1 MDLHFV
7 CYAMVQNQDSES
19 MKLKIVKGTRD
30 LYGDEVAR
38 FQYIEEKARQVF
50 SVYGYDEIRTPIF
63 EKTELFAHGVGE
75 GTDIVGKE
83 MYLLEDRR
91 GRSLA
96 LRPEGTAQV
105 VRSVITNNMMQQNN
119 HLRFYYFGPMF
130 RYEQPQKGRFRQF
143 YQIGAEFFGVETPDA
158 DLELILILRQFFKSI
173 RLSEISF
180 HINTIGC
187 QKPECRPAYKAGL
200 IRFLEDHKGSLC
212 ENCTRRMHDNP
223 LRVLDCKNES
233 CIAVT
238 ADAPRIHDAV
248 CGDCRDHFSELCRM
262 LDDHEVSYS
271 VNSRLVR
278 GLDYYSRTVFEVFSD
293 NLGAQNAAG
302 GGGRYDGLFEIYGAK
317 VVPAIGF
324 ALGLDRLAL
333 LTSPEEKTDK
343 SVFVVGSDRSAVSK
357 LVAVCREAEI
367 TCHYDPFLSSMK
379 SQFRQANKAG
389 VSQVLVLG
397 DEELKSGR
405 VSVKDMGDG
414 QQQVIEQA
422 AVIEYLK
429 KQLTNG

>member
-1 MDLHFV
+1 
-7 CYAMVQNQDSES
+7 

-30 LYGDEVAR
+30 IYGDDVAR

-50 SVYGYDEIRTPIF
+50 SLYGYEEMRMPIF

-143 YQIGAEFFGVETPDA
+143 YQIGAEYFGVSSPDA
-158 DLELILILRQFFKSI
+158 DLELILILRQFFKAI
-173 RLSEISF
+173 QLSEISF

-187 QKPECRPAYKAGL
+187 QKPECRPAYKKRL
-200 IRFLEDHKGSLC
+200 IKFLEDHKESLC

-233 CIAVT
+233 CNEITTV
-238 ADAPRIHDAV
+238 APKIHDAV
-248 CGDCRDHFSELCRM
+248 CSECGTHFSELRQM
-262 LDDHEVSYS
+262 LDDHQVTYS
-271 VNSRLVR
+271 LNARLVR

-333 LTSPEEKTDK
+333 LTTPEEKADK
-343 SVFVVGSDRSAVSK
+343 SVFVVGADRSSVSRM
-357 LVAVCREAEI
+357 VAVCREAGI
-367 TCHYDPFLSSMK
+367 ICRYDPFLSSMK

-397 DEELKSGR
+397 EEELKNGKA
-405 VSVKDMGDG
+405 SVKNMQDG
-414 QQQVIEQA
+414 EQTTIDSSKVVEFLRNRLA
-422 AVIEYLK
+422 D
-429 KQLTNG
+429 

>member
-1 MDLHFV
+1 
-7 CYAMVQNQDSES
+7 

-30 LYGDEVAR
+30 LYGDDVAR
-38 FQYIEEKARQVF
+38 FQYIEKKAREVF
-50 SVYGYDEIRTPIF
+50 SIYGYEEIRNPIF

-83 MYLLEDRR
+83 MYQLEDRR

-105 VRSVITNNMMQQNN
+105 VRSVIINNLMQQSS
-119 HLRFYYFGPMF
+119 HRRFYYLGPMF

-143 YQIGAEFFGVETPDA
+143 YQIGAEFFGVPTPDA
-158 DLELILILRQFFKSI
+158 DLELILVLRQFFKAI
-173 RLSEISF
+173 RLHDISF

-187 QKPECRPAYKAGL
+187 QKPECRPAYKEKL
-200 IRFLEDHKGSLC
+200 IEFLKEHESDLC

-238 ADAPRIHDAV
+238 TDAPKIYEAV
-248 CGDCRDHFSELCRM
+248 CCECADHFTELQQ
-262 LDDHEVSYS
+262 LLAIHSVSYEL
-271 VNSRLVR
+271 NPRLVR

-317 VVPAIGF
+317 VVPSIGF

-333 LTSPEEKTDK
+333 LIEPEKEEKK
-343 SVFVVGSDRSAVSK
+343 PVFVVGTDRQAVSR
-357 LVAVCREAEI
+357 LVADCREAGI
-367 TCHYDPFLSSMK
+367 FCLYDPFQSSMK
-379 SQFRQANKAG
+379 SQLRQTNKAG
-389 VSQVLVLG
+389 ASHALILG
-397 DEELKSGR
+397 EDELKEGK
-405 VSVKDMGDG
+405 VSIKSMADG
-414 QQQVIEQA
+414 QQTTISTGDVVAHLQGLI
-422 AVIEYLK
+422 
-429 KQLTNG
+429 TG

>member
-1 MDLHFV
+1 
-7 CYAMVQNQDSES
+7 

-30 LYGDEVAR
+30 LYGDAVTH
-38 FQYIEEKARQVF
+38 FQYIEEKARKVF
-50 SVYGYDEIRTPIF
+50 SLYGYQEIRTPIF

-105 VRSVITNNMMQQNN
+105 VRSVITNNMMHQNN

-143 YQIGAEFFGVETPDA
+143 YQIGAEYFGVSTPDS
-158 DLELILILRQFFKSI
+158 DLELILILRQFFKEI
-173 RLSEISF
+173 QLNEISF
-180 HINTIGC
+180 QLNTIGC
-187 QKPECRPAYKAGL
+187 QKPDCRPAYKKRL
-200 IRFLEDHKGSLC
+200 IDFLKTREDSLC
-212 ENCTRRMHDNP
+212 PNCTQRMNDNP
-223 LRVLDCKNES
+223 LRVLDCKNET

-238 ADAPRIHDAV
+238 SDAPKIHDGV
-248 CGDCRDHFSELCRM
+248 CQECRTHFEELCQM
-262 LDDHEVSYS
+262 LEDHQVSYAI
-271 VNSRLVR
+271 NFRLVR

-302 GGGRYDGLFEIYGAK
+302 GGGRYDGLFEIYGAE

-333 LTSPEEKTDK
+333 LTSPEKKEEQA
-343 SVFVVGSDRSAVSK
+343 VFVVGRDRAAVCK
-357 LVAVCREAEI
+357 LVATCRESGI
-367 TCHYDPFLSSMK
+367 VCYYDPFLSSMK
-379 SQFRQANKAG
+379 SQFRQANRIGARK
-389 VSQVLVLG
+389 VLILG
-397 DEELKSGR
+397 EEELKTGK
-405 VSVKDMGDG
+405 VSVKDMQDG
-414 QQQVIEQA
+414 QQTVLALTAIVA
-422 AVIEYLK
+422 FL
-429 KQLTNG
+429 KQLNGD

>member
-1 MDLHFV
+1 
-7 CYAMVQNQDSES
+7 

-30 LYGDEVAR
+30 IYGDDVAR

-50 SVYGYDEIRTPIF
+50 SVYGYEEIRTPIF
-63 EKTELFAHGVGE
+63 ENTELFAHGVGE

-105 VRSVITNNMMQQNN
+105 VRSVITNNMMQQNS
-119 HLRFYYFGPMF
+119 HQRFYYFGPMF

-143 YQIGAEFFGVETPDA
+143 YQIGAEYFGVSTPDA
-158 DLELILILRQFFKSI
+158 DLELILVLRQFFKAI
-173 RLSEISF
+173 QLSEISF
-180 HINTIGC
+180 HVNTIGC
-187 QKPECRPAYKAGL
+187 QKPECRPAYKKDL
-200 IRFLEDHKGSLC
+200 IRFLESRRDSLC

-223 LRVLDCKNES
+223 LRVLDCKNET
-233 CIAVT
+233 CNAIT
-238 ADAPRIHDAV
+238 AEAPKIYDAV
-248 CGDCRDHFSELCRM
+248 CDECGEHFSELRRM
-262 LDDHEVSYS
+262 LDDHQVAYS
-271 VNSRLVR
+271 LNPRLVR

-333 LTSPEEKTDK
+333 LTDPEEQK
-343 SVFVVGSDRSAVSK
+343 SDSIFVVGTDRAAVTR
-357 LVAVCREAEI
+357 LVANCREADI
-367 TCHYDPFLSSMK
+367 ICRYDPFLASMK

-389 VSQVLVLG
+389 ASQVLILG
-397 DEELKSGR
+397 EEELKTGK
-405 VSVKDMGDG
+405 VSVKNMQDG
-414 QQQVIEQA
+414 QQVSIDSETVVAFLQTDPA
-422 AVIEYLK
+422 
-429 KQLTNG
+429 N

>member
-1 MDLHFV
+1 
-7 CYAMVQNQDSES
+7 

-30 LYGDEVAR
+30 LYGEDVDR
-38 FQYIEEKARQVF
+38 FQYLEEKARKVF
-50 SVYGYDEIRTPIF
+50 ALYGYQEIRTPIF

-105 VRSVITNNMMQQNN
+105 VRSVITNNMMHQNN

-143 YQIGAEFFGVETPDA
+143 YQIGAEYFGVSTPDS
-158 DLELILILRQFFKSI
+158 DLELILILRQFFKEI
-173 RLSEISF
+173 HLNEISF
-180 HINTIGC
+180 QLNSIGC
-187 QKPECRPAYKAGL
+187 QKLDCRPAYKKEL
-200 IRFLEDHKGSLC
+200 IGFLKSRENSLC
-212 ENCTRRMHDNP
+212 QNCIQRMNDNP
-223 LRVLDCKNES
+223 LRVLDCKNET

-238 ADAPRIHDAV
+238 SEAPKIHAMI
-248 CGDCRDHFSELCRM
+248 CEDCRSHFSELCQM
-262 LDDHEVSYS
+262 LDDHQVIYA
-271 VNSRLVR
+271 VNFRLVR

-333 LTSPEEKTDK
+333 LTTPEKKEEKT
-343 SVFVVGSDRSAVSK
+343 VFVVGRDRAAVCK
-357 LVAVCREAEI
+357 LVANCREAGLI
-367 TCHYDPFLSSMK
+367 SHYDPFQSSMK
-379 SQFRQANKAG
+379 SQFRQANRAG
-389 VSQVLVLG
+389 AWKVLILG
-397 DEELKSGR
+397 EEELKLE
-405 VSVKDMGDG
+405 
-414 QQQVIEQA
+414 QVE
-422 AVIEYLK
+422 E
-429 KQLTNG
+429 